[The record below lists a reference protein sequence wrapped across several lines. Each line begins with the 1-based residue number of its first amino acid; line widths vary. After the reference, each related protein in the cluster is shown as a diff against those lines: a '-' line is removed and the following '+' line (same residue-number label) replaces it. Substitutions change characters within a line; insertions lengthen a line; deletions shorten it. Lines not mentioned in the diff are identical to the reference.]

1 MQYAMILEPANKMA
15 QYSPRRGI
23 ALSFV
28 CLVILGVMPVISN
41 GRPAGSNALIFALYL
56 SFWQFL
62 FAVPLFVRE
71 LRSNNRG
78 IFGAGLSP
86 ARTRRTLAITVITG
100 VIFGLSTYVYVLAFE
115 KAGAVSAAIAL
126 QAYPLF
132 AMVLEAIFLGRRKSR
147 GELFFTILIIIALY
161 YLATGGTWR
170 IDGFSFWSVFALGVP
185 LLWSVAHVALKEV
198 LVTTPITP
206 NQVTFS
212 RLLVSNVF
220 LLLVN
225 IAFDGPGSVFTWLV
239 DADFQAFAI
248 LMGLVYYLELIV
260 WFHAVR
266 HVDVSVASSVTVP
279 APVVTMIFAIIFL
292 SETVHQYQIIA
303 MGVIIAAMYGLLYFN
318 AKKARPQAAEPH
330 FRAEEGY
337 EKQNSARAGLAE

>member
-1 MQYAMILEPANKMA
+1 MSWFWELASRMVHATTA
-15 QYSPRRGI
+15 TPRIGI
-23 ALSFV
+23 AMAFV
-28 CLVILGVMPVISN
+28 CLLILGVMPIISN
-41 GRPAGSNALIFALYL
+41 GRPAGSAALTFALYL
-56 SFWQFL
+56 SIWQFL
-62 FAVPLFVRE
+62 FSIPLFAAE
-71 LRSNNRG
+71 LRSGNKG
-78 IFGAGLSP
+78 IFTASLSP
-86 ARTRRTLAITVITG
+86 ARQKRTLAITLVTG
-100 VIFGLSTYVYVLAFE
+100 AIFGLSTYVYVLAFE

-147 GELFFTILIIIALY
+147 GELFFTLLIIIALY

-198 LVTTPITP
+198 LDTTPITP

-212 RLLVSNVF
+212 RLLVSTLF
-220 LLLVN
+220 LLLAN
-225 IAFDGPGSVFTWLV
+225 IAFDSPAGVFKWLA

-266 HVDVSVASSVTVP
+266 HIDVSVASSVTVP

-292 SETVHQYQIIA
+292 GEAVHQYQLVA

-318 AKKARPQAAEPH
+318 AKRAR
-330 FRAEEGY
+330 
-337 EKQNSARAGLAE
+337 L